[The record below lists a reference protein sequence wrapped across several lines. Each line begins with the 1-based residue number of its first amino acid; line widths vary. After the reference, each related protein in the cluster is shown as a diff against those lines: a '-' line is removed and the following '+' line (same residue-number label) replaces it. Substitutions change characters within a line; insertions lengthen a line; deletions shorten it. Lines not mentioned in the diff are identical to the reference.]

1 VFKTQCDVLGCD
13 ALIWASDIHSI
24 VNTEQGMIVRY
35 RCVCGEPAE
44 MLTGS
49 AVRVSLHSGRIVA

>member
-1 VFKTQCDVLGCD
+1 M
-13 ALIWASDIHSI
+13 SI

-44 MLTGS
+44 MLTRSG
-49 AVRVSLHSGRIVA
+49 VRVSVHLDGIAVGGPPAIH